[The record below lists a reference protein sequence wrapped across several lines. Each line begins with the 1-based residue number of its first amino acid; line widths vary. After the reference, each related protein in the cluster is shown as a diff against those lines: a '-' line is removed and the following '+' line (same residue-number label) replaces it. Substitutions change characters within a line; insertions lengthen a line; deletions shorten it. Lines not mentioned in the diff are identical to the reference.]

1 MDIKPKP
8 TIAGKVI
15 LITGASSGIGEAI
28 AREFAQAGGR
38 VILAARRADRLE
50 ELSNEINE
58 SGGTA
63 LAVPTDLTNP
73 EQITHL
79 VQTSLA
85 KFNRIDV
92 LANIAGISYSTWFEK
107 LAPEKLHELFEVNV
121 LGMAELTR
129 QIIPVMKAQHEG
141 HIINMSS
148 FASRVAIPSLVAYSS
163 TKYAVDG
170 LTEGLRRELLPWGIE
185 VSNVHP
191 SYVSDTGI
199 KIGGLH
205 ITSLPLLT
213 LSRKQV
219 AHVVVSLVESP
230 RRSVYLGNIYEAP
243 VYVLR
248 RFPDLA
254 DGLSSLWVRWRQR
267 SDLPS
272 EIQTAVYPKS
282 TSTRLAFTAAGFLM
296 GLLAVGKLLSK
307 K

>member
-1 MDIKPKP
+1 MDIKPRP
-8 TIAGKVI
+8 IIAGKVI
-15 LITGASSGIGEAI
+15 LITGASSGIGETT

-50 ELSNEINE
+50 KLSNEINE
-58 SGGTA
+58 AGGTA
-63 LAVPTDLTNP
+63 LAIPTDLTDP

-79 VQTSLA
+79 VQTSLSM
-85 KFNRIDV
+85 FNRIDV

-107 LAPEKLHELFEVNV
+107 LTPEKLHEMFEVNV

-141 HIINMSS
+141 HIINISS
-148 FASRVAIPSLVAYSS
+148 YASRVAIPSLVAYSS

-191 SYVSDTGI
+191 SSVSDTGI
-199 KIGGLH
+199 KIGGFH
-205 ITSLPLLT
+205 VTSLPILT
-213 LSRKQV
+213 VSRRQV
-219 AHVVVSLVESP
+219 ARVIVSLVESP
-230 RRSVYLGNIYEAP
+230 RRSIYIGNIYEAP

-254 DGLSSLWVRWRQR
+254 DSLSNLWVRWRQR
-267 SDLPS
+267 SELPS
-272 EIQTAVYPKS
+272 EIQSAVYPKPM
-282 TSTRLAFTAAGFLM
+282 STRLAFTAAGFLM